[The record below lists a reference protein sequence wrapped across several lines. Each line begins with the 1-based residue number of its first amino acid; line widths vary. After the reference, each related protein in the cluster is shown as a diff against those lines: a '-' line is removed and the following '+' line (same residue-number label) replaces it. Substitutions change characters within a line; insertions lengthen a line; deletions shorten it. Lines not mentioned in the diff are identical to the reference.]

1 MQMKKKKRIALLD
14 WDMTVTGGA
23 EAVAAS
29 LTRAFGDIY
38 DVYFVTVFQKNS
50 ELAYDLSAAKKVF
63 CLDAENTRLR
73 SIMWEIRK
81 PLRRFLKENSID
93 AVLLI
98 GNYPG
103 YVAIPSMIFNRTKF
117 IYCDHGALINQI
129 NERAITIIR
138 FLTSLFADKTVVL
151 TDKTRNDYIKYFHIS
166 PKRVLTI
173 HNWIDDRVTENAAP
187 CNLHAKKVLC
197 VGRFGEEKGY
207 DLMVKAAKKFLP
219 AHPDWQWHVYG
230 TGETFDDI
238 KALVEK
244 EGLDGQLK
252 LMGNNPNVLSLYRNY
267 SIFVLPSYREGLPL
281 VLLEAKANRL
291 PIVSF
296 NIDTGPC
303 EMVEDG
309 INGFLIEPY
318 DTDKMAEKLSLL
330 ANDGDLMKKFSD
342 NAGRMTEKFSKPEIL
357 GRWRRLID
365 EMTEKKEVER

>member
-1 MQMKKKKRIALLD
+1 M
-14 WDMTVTGGA
+14 
-23 EAVAAS
+23 
-29 LTRAFGDIY
+29 
-38 DVYFVTVFQKNS
+38 
-50 ELAYDLSAAKKVF
+50 
-63 CLDAENTRLR
+63 
-73 SIMWEIRK
+73 
-81 PLRRFLKENSID
+81 
-93 AVLLI
+93 
-98 GNYPG
+98 
-103 YVAIPSMIFNRTKF
+103 
-117 IYCDHGALINQI
+117 
-129 NERAITIIR
+129 
-138 FLTSLFADKTVVL
+138 
-151 TDKTRNDYIKYFHIS
+151 
-166 PKRVLTI
+166 LTI

-187 CNLHAKKVLC
+187 CNLYAKKVLC

-207 DLMVKAAKKFLP
+207 DLMVKAAKKFLS

-281 VLLEAKANRL
+281 VLLEAKANRR
-291 PIVSF
+291 PIVSL